1 MKHKSNKNN
10 GNKTKEVFEK
20 VVNYVQTIVDNG
32 EYEKFL
38 KFQKSF
44 RGYSFNNLILIFL
57 QFPDATRV
65 AGKSKWKKL
74 KREVVHGA
82 QKIFIIAPI
91 PRQYSKKIKKVE
103 DGEEVETIETYQYNY
118 YRYVYVYDIS
128 QTIGEEIP
136 LESHNINGN
145 EMSKFYEKLK
155 NFSQFPVY
163 EKDLEGSLKGYYN
176 PTKKEIV
183 VKKSLSIDDKTA
195 VLLHELAHGLYD
207 DFDYKTDRNL
217 SEVFVES
224 IAYIV
229 ADYFGLDTSIC
240 SFNYITKWAKGDPK
254 VVLDLGSKIQKCAN
268 QFIKNI
274 EKFEIQDIQLVA

>member
-44 RGYSFNNLILIFL
+44 RGYSFNNLILIFS

-65 AGKSKWKKL
+65 AGKSKWLKL
-74 KREVVHGA
+74 KRELVPGA

-91 PRQYSKKIKKVE
+91 PRQFSKKVKKVE
-103 DGEEVETIETYQYNY
+103 NGEEIETTETYQYNY

-128 QTIGEEIP
+128 QTTGEEIP
-136 LESHNINGN
+136 LESHNINTN
-145 EMSKFYEKLK
+145 EMSNFYQKLK
-155 NFSQFPVY
+155 SFSEFPVY
-163 EKDLEGSLKGYYN
+163 EKDLEGSLKGYYA

-183 VKKSLSIDDKTA
+183 LKKSLSIDDKTA

-207 DFDYKTDRNL
+207 DFEYKTDRNL

-229 ADYFGLDTSIC
+229 ADHFGLDTSLC

-254 VVLDLGSKIQKCAN
+254 IVLDLGSKIQKCAN

-274 EKFEIQDIQLVA
+274 EKFEMQEIELAA

>member
-1 MKHKSNKNN
+1 MKRKSNNN

-20 VVNYVQTIVDNG
+20 VVNYVQTIVENG

-38 KFQKSF
+38 KFQRSF
-44 RGYSFNNLILIFL
+44 RGYSFNNLILIFS

-65 AGKSKWKKL
+65 AGKSKWLKL
-74 KREVVHGA
+74 KRELVPRA

-91 PRQYSKKIKKVE
+91 PRQYSKKVKKVE
-103 DGEEVETIETYQYNY
+103 DGEEIETIETYQYNY

-128 QTIGEEIP
+128 QTTGEEIP
-136 LESHNINGN
+136 LESYNINTN
-145 EMSKFYEKLK
+145 EMSNFYEKLK
-155 NFSQFPVY
+155 SFSQFPVY
-163 EKDLEGSLKGYYN
+163 EKDLEGSLKGYYA

-183 VKKSLSIDDKTA
+183 LKKSLSIDDKTA

-207 DFDYKTDRNL
+207 DFEYKTDRNL

-229 ADYFGLDTSIC
+229 ADHFGLDTSLC

-254 VVLDLGSKIQKCAN
+254 TVLDLGSKIQKCAN

-274 EKFEIQDIQLVA
+274 EKFEMQEIELAA

>member
-32 EYEKFL
+32 EYKKFL

-44 RGYSFNNLILIFL
+44 RGYSFNNLILIFS

-65 AGKSKWKKL
+65 AGKSKWLKL
-74 KREVVHGA
+74 KRELVAGA

-91 PRQYSKKIKKVE
+91 PRQYSKKVKIVE
-103 DGEEVETIETYQYNY
+103 DGEEIEHIETYKYNY

-128 QTIGEEIP
+128 QTTGEEIP
-136 LESHNINGN
+136 LENHNINSN
-145 EMSKFYEKLK
+145 EMAYFYEKLK
-155 NFSQFPVY
+155 SFSKFPVY
-163 EKDLEGSLKGYYN
+163 EKDLCGSLKGYYSPSEN
-176 PTKKEIV
+176 EIV
-183 VKKSLSIDDKTA
+183 LRKSLSINDKSA

-207 DFDYKTDRNL
+207 DFDYKTDRDL

-229 ADYFGLDTSIC
+229 ADHFGLDTSLC
-240 SFNYITKWAKGDPK
+240 SFNYITKWAKGNPK
-254 VVLDLGSKIQKCAN
+254 IVLDLGSKIQKCAN
-268 QFIKNI
+268 QFIKDI
-274 EKFEIQDIQLVA
+274 EKFEMQEIELAA

>member
-44 RGYSFNNLILIFL
+44 RGYSFNNLILIFS

-65 AGKSKWKKL
+65 AGKSKWLKL
-74 KREVVHGA
+74 KRELVPGA

-91 PRQYSKKIKKVE
+91 PRQYSKKVKKVE
-103 DGEEVETIETYQYNY
+103 NGEEIETTETYQYNY

-128 QTIGEEIP
+128 QTTGEEIP
-136 LESHNINGN
+136 LESHNINTN
-145 EMSKFYEKLK
+145 EMSNFYQKLK
-155 NFSQFPVY
+155 SFSEFPVY
-163 EKDLEGSLKGYYN
+163 EKDLEGSLKGYYA

-183 VKKSLSIDDKTA
+183 LKKSLSIDDKTA

-207 DFDYKTDRNL
+207 DFEYKTDRNL

-229 ADYFGLDTSIC
+229 ADHFGLDTSLC

-268 QFIKNI
+268 QLIKNI
-274 EKFEIQDIQLVA
+274 EKFEMQEIKLAA

>member
-10 GNKTKEVFEK
+10 ENKTKKVFEK
-20 VVNYVQTIVDNG
+20 VVNYVQTIVENG

-44 RGYSFNNLILIFL
+44 KGYSFNNLILIFS

-65 AGKSKWKKL
+65 AGKSKWLKL
-74 KREVVHGA
+74 KRKLVPGA

-91 PRQYSKKIKKVE
+91 PRQYSKKVKKVE
-103 DGEEVETIETYQYNY
+103 DGEEIETIETYKYNY

-128 QTIGEEIP
+128 QTTGEEIP
-136 LESHNINGN
+136 LENHNINSN
-145 EMSKFYEKLK
+145 DMASFYEKLK
-155 NFSQFPVY
+155 SFSQFTVY
-163 EKDLEGSLKGYYN
+163 EKDLYGSMKGYYN
-176 PTKKEIV
+176 PSKKEIV
-183 VKKSLSIDDKTA
+183 IKKSLSINDKSA

-207 DFDYKTDRNL
+207 DFDYKTNRNL
-217 SEVFVES
+217 SEVLVES

-229 ADYFGLDTSIC
+229 ADHFGLDTSLC
-240 SFNYITKWAKGDPK
+240 SFNYITKWAKGDSK
-254 VVLDLGSKIQKCAN
+254 IVLELGSKIQKYAN

-274 EKFEIQDIQLVA
+274 EEFEMQTVELVA